1 MSDIAAAASAPAATA
16 SPADTASPPAA
27 PTPPKPKPWERAALP
42 GASSAP
48 QPPAAAAAST
58 TQSAEAKAPAPPAD
72 QLIKQAVSFINNPR
86 VKHTSVEQ
94 KRAFLNGK
102 GLSEAQVDE
111 AFRLAAA
118 SKAASPPAQPHEAS
132 GAAAAPATTTTA
144 AAPATTTTTT
154 AVAEA
159 APTAPAAVQPP
170 SESSGGWVLPV
181 VYGAACTL
189 VGAALNS
196 GPARAWM
203 GIGSSKAAAEKEHRE
218 QLEAAV
224 EDNKRQLDD
233 LQASPR

>member
-1 MSDIAAAASAPAATA
+1 MKSKASRKKMEDFNSVQT
-16 SPADTASPPAA
+16 
-27 PTPPKPKPWERAALP
+27 
-42 GASSAP
+42 
-48 QPPAAAAAST
+48 
-58 TQSAEAKAPAPPAD
+58 
-72 QLIKQAVSFINNPR
+72 V
-86 VKHTSVEQ
+86 TSVEQ

-118 SKAASPPAQPHEAS
+118 SKSASPPAQPHEAS
-132 GAAAAPATTTTA
+132 GAA

-203 GIGSSKAAAEKEHRE
+203 GIGSAKAAAEKEHRE